1 VSLALAVLV
10 LVFGTLVFLAAAVL
24 TRVLVES
31 LRDWKRSGRRSSN
44 LRGDTVPNWA
54 AR

>member
-10 LVFGTLVFLAAAVL
+10 LVFGTLVFLATAVL

-31 LRDWKRSGRRSSN
+31 LRDRKRTGRRGGYP
-44 LRGDTVPNWA
+44 RGETVPNLA